1 MPGSAFTWL
10 STGAPSSRLRLGL
23 GLRTA
28 GRAFRPSSDE
38 VAQDGE
44 EHAER
49 ERADPHRDGS
59 PARRR
64 PSLRGDQ
71 LAGTAGV
78 DAPDLPGVAGPVQ
91 DQGALAGR
99 AASAIQLLVE
109 ANRNPSD
116 SRRTGT
122 SDPSLPDLQPA
133 EVAQPAV
140 VMTAGQQ
147 GSGDADRSDPLG
159 PPAGIG
165 IDTPPA

>member
-1 MPGSAFTWL
+1 MLAL
-10 STGAPSSRLRLGL
+10 S
-23 GLRTA
+23 
-28 GRAFRPSSDE
+28 

-78 DAPDLPGVAGPVQ
+78 EAPDLPGVAGPVQ

-109 ANRNPSD
+109 AKRDPSD

-147 GSGDADRSDPLG
+147 GSGDADRSDRSARQRASAL
-159 PPAGIG
+159 
-165 IDTPPA
+165 TPRRPVSPIADSQCSASMACSAEMSSSSRPRVSGM